1 MEYIENHPG
10 ITDFWNWF
18 TSNEK
23 KVKLI
28 VQDPAS
34 NQETYR
40 QLDKLLTKIHPDLQA
55 EFHRDPQGMYNC
67 IITPDCIFEAAIYS
81 DDIVESAPSVPGWN
95 IVAFRQ
101 IRKNFEIQVNG
112 RTLKAKEF
120 RLWRRYDYEHQ
131 LADILIFVENLS
143 EELIAPISRC
153 LDHTIGEYNVI
164 SALESIE
171 FADMSELTD
180 EFPAIDFE
188 TLKYEIEN
196 HLYRD

>member
-18 TSNEK
+18 TSNED
-23 KVKLI
+23 KVKLL
-28 VQDPAS
+28 VHDPVS

-40 QLDKLLTKIHPDLQA
+40 QLDDLLTKINPDLQA
-55 EFHRDPQGMYNC
+55 EFHKDPQGIYHC
-67 IITPDCIFEAAIYS
+67 IVTPNGVLDAAIYA
-81 DDIVESAPSVPGWN
+81 DDVVELAPSIPDWN

-101 IRKNFEIQVNG
+101 VHQNFEIQVNG
-112 RTLKAKEF
+112 RTLRAKEL
-120 RLWRRYDYEHQ
+120 RLWRRYNYEHQ

-143 EELIAPISRC
+143 EELLEPIFRC

-164 SALESIE
+164 SAIDSIE

-180 EFPAIDFE
+180 EFPAIDLE
-188 TLKYEIEN
+188 TLKDEIEN
-196 HLYRD
+196 HLYTD